1 MDDEKIIQLYYD
13 RSEDAIKETEAK
25 YGRYLYSIAFSI
37 LSDEENSR
45 ECVNDALLR
54 AWNSI
59 PPAKPQMLQTFLGKI
74 VRNLS
79 LNRWQHENAKKR
91 GSGCM
96 AEIIEEL
103 GDLSDGG
110 AETEQ
115 VVDSMALSAIMRDF
129 VRGLEQTERMV
140 FMKRY
145 WRFMSMREIAS
156 DMDLRETNVRVM
168 LHRTREKLRKKLRE
182 EGFDL

>member
-1 MDDEKIIQLYYD
+1 MDDERIIDLYFD
-13 RSEDAIKETEAK
+13 RSEDAIKETETK

-37 LSDEENSR
+37 LSDEESSR
-45 ECVNDALLR
+45 ECVNDALLG

-74 VRNLS
+74 VRNMS
-79 LNRWQHENAKKR
+79 LHRWQHDNAKKR
-91 GSGCM
+91 GSGQI

-110 AETEQ
+110 AESEKI
-115 VVDSMALSAIMRDF
+115 VDSMALSDCLRDF
-129 VRGLEQTERMV
+129 LRGMNQTERMV

-145 WRFMSMREIAS
+145 WRFMSVNEIAS
-156 DMDLRETNVRVM
+156 DMDLSKGNVRVI
-168 LHRTREKLRKKLRE
+168 LHRTREKLRKKLIE
-182 EGFDL
+182 EGFEL